1 MKKYKSDQSGF
12 SWGKQ
17 GKELEKW
24 RKKSAASKKGAETGK
39 AKKEYNQLKKA
50 IEAHQKNGRTLYET
64 KSTPPTKLND
74 IKAESERMKQELRN
88 LGAES
93 RQEAKNANT
102 ESERKRLTIRARLD
116 EEWGPNR
123 DRLKELLSRIHEKDK
138 DSRVESDYEDFWTEE
153 DTAVDEE
160 DDEMEDDDNPF

>member
-24 RKKSAASKKGAETGK
+24 RKKSAASKKGAEAGK

-50 IEAHQKNGRTLYET
+50 IEAHQKNGRTLYDIQ
-64 KSTPPTKLND
+64 STPPTKLHD
-74 IKAESERMKQELRN
+74 IKAESERMKRELKN
-88 LGAES
+88 LGAET
-93 RQEAKNANT
+93 RQEAKNAPT
-102 ESERKRLTIRARLD
+102 VSERKRLNVRARLD

-123 DRLKELLSRIHEKDK
+123 ERLKKILAEIHEKDK

-153 DTAVDEE
+153 DTVEVEE